1 MRWILYLIPF
11 YIFSGSLSDK
21 VFVKGYKDGK
31 SPNFLTRTDNI
42 PPGQLSKA
50 EDTYLEGYIQA
61 LIDTHYYELGIL
73 VLVKDRKVY
82 LYNMPNSYITREALI
97 SFVRDLPDIESV
109 EVKEGAFPEPGIAQI
124 ESRAGR
130 ERVSGIWFPES
141 TVLFQPLIANPRTP
155 NYSLAYR
162 FGSDFLAKDTVAV
175 SLGDFF
181 PIFRFNNI
189 GAWGADLQIDFAA
202 CVWTVFNMD
211 APNGRGNEWA
221 RLDNSD
227 YLAALP
233 ISLAFGRWSFRL
245 TFYHISTHL
254 GDEYICNLLYAN
266 QPVIRVNPSFEV
278 LEFMSA
284 YQVNEGL
291 RVYAGPGWIVHYCD
305 SYPMGNFYVEYGF
318 EGRWF
323 GKKINYHRLFGCPFI
338 AVDVQNWQ
346 CTDWRFSV
354 NALVGYE
361 WSKLHGVGRKVRIYA
376 QYHNGNSE
384 GQFFKQ
390 HLQYGAIGISWGF

>member
-1 MRWILYLIPF
+1 MFIFEYIEKFLASAYLFWHSEIMRWILYLIPF

-189 GAWGADLQIDFAA
+189 GAWEADLQIDFAA

-266 QPVIRVNPSFEV
+266 QPVIRVNQV
-278 LEFMSA
+278 LRFWNS
-284 YQVNEGL
+284 
-291 RVYAGPGWIVHYCD
+291 WHIVCVTHD
-305 SYPMGNFYVEYGF
+305 S
-318 EGRWF
+318 
-323 GKKINYHRLFGCPFI
+323 K
-338 AVDVQNWQ
+338 
-346 CTDWRFSV
+346 T
-354 NALVGYE
+354 
-361 WSKLHGVGRKVRIYA
+361 
-376 QYHNGNSE
+376 
-384 GQFFKQ
+384 FK
-390 HLQYGAIGISWGF
+390 